1 MGVHVD
7 VRPVHLCILASNI
20 KHLVHSIMYM
30 LLVVYYK
37 ESGILILDSTFRLT
51 ALHSQIGA
59 DSTSMYSTKL
69 RAQIDILQIHQ
80 CTCFCSA
87 RL

>member
-7 VRPVHLCILASNI
+7 VRPVHLCIPASNI

-37 ESGILILDSTFRLT
+37 ESGILILDSTGCVPGVCPPIFLKNT
-51 ALHSQIGA
+51 H
-59 DSTSMYSTKL
+59 YK
-69 RAQIDILQIHQ
+69 
-80 CTCFCSA
+80 
-87 RL
+87 

>member
-37 ESGILILDSTFRLT
+37 ESGILILDSTMSHDSKWVETVKFK
-51 ALHSQIGA
+51 SQYAAYIIIG
-59 DSTSMYSTKL
+59 SMHLS
-69 RAQIDILQIHQ
+69 
-80 CTCFCSA
+80 F
-87 RL
+87 

>member
-7 VRPVHLCILASNI
+7 ARPVHLCIPASNI

-37 ESGILILDSTFRLT
+37 ESGILILDSTRGHT
-51 ALHSQIGA
+51 VQPGWR
-59 DSTSMYSTKL
+59 TPP
-69 RAQIDILQIHQ
+69 RPP
-80 CTCFCSA
+80 
-87 RL
+87 

>member
-7 VRPVHLCILASNI
+7 VRPVHLCIPASNI

-37 ESGILILDSTFRLT
+37 ESGILILGSTPCSCKMTL
-51 ALHSQIGA
+51 QCYYKVKKA
-59 DSTSMYSTKL
+59 DLKKKKL
-69 RAQIDILQIHQ
+69 
-80 CTCFCSA
+80 
-87 RL
+87 

>member
-7 VRPVHLCILASNI
+7 VRPVHLCIPASNI

-37 ESGILILDSTFRLT
+37 ESGILILDSTFLP
-51 ALHSQIGA
+51 
-59 DSTSMYSTKL
+59 
-69 RAQIDILQIHQ
+69 
-80 CTCFCSA
+80 FF
-87 RL
+87 

>member
-7 VRPVHLCILASNI
+7 VRPVHLCIPASNI

-37 ESGILILDSTFRLT
+37 ESGILILDSTDTHPPLFFT
-51 ALHSQIGA
+51 TFTIQYG
-59 DSTSMYSTKL
+59 
-69 RAQIDILQIHQ
+69 IL
-80 CTCFCSA
+80 
-87 RL
+87 